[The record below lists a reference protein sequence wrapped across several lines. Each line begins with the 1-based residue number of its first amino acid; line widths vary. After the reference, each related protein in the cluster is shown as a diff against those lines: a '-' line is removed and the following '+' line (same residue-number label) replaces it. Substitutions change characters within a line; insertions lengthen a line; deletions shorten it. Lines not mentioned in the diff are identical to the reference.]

1 MRTCIFLL
9 CSFLFHTSVLGVEK
23 DSVAYYLDDIVVEGA
38 INKSSLKI
46 AENGALALE
55 FDIMHRLPKILGNAD
70 PLRYSQFLPGVQTN
84 AEYDAGLHIYG
95 CDNSHNLVSI
105 EGVPVYNPSHMLG
118 LFSVFNPS
126 HFASMSL
133 STNVGAATSANRIGG
148 TLSMSLRDTI
158 PHKTTGSF
166 DVGVIS
172 SQGNLQLPINAK
184 SLLTVSFRASYLN
197 LLYSSFLESDD
208 SRSRYSF
215 GDVNLSYLYKFNK
228 KNSICV
234 DFYSGNDKLSVD
246 DAKENVTTGV
256 KWGNTLAAIHWKY
269 SGNIRINQSLYYT
282 GYKNNLYIGSSS
294 AGARL
299 PSRIND
305 WGYTADARHK
315 NITVGFS
322 FVNHHI
328 EPQRPELE
336 SSSVILGTDAKRY
349 NTYEVSLYAQY
360 SGNFLRHFAYELAAK
375 GVAYVNRTTDYRH
388 WSVNPSAKLMYETG
402 RVGCFEAGYALQR
415 QYLLNTG
422 FTSLGLPVEFW
433 FSCDV
438 DKKPYLAHS
447 FHFAYSKSLFN
458 NKYSVGLNLYLKRL
472 FNQIEYN
479 ATPLD
484 FYNKEYSLNNVIV
497 RGDGKNYGVNVMV
510 KKNGGALTGWVSY
523 TYSRALRR
531 FPIYGGGYVPANH
544 ERIHELN
551 ALLTY
556 RLNKKWDFGAVFVFA
571 SGNPF
576 TAPKHFY
583 LLNGNIVSEFGA
595 HNANRTKP
603 YSRLDIS
610 ANYDI
615 VNRNGKNMGINISL
629 YNVLLSDNE
638 IYKRL
643 KFYEGKFYYSGFS
656 FFVKVLPSISFYYKF

>member
-1 MRTCIFLL
+1 
-9 CSFLFHTSVLGVEK
+9 
-23 DSVAYYLDDIVVEGA
+23 
-38 INKSSLKI
+38 
-46 AENGALALE
+46 
-55 FDIMHRLPKILGNAD
+55 
-70 PLRYSQFLPGVQTN
+70 
-84 AEYDAGLHIYG
+84 
-95 CDNSHNLVSI
+95 
-105 EGVPVYNPSHMLG
+105 
-118 LFSVFNPS
+118 
-126 HFASMSL
+126 
-133 STNVGAATSANRIGG
+133 
-148 TLSMSLRDTI
+148 
-158 PHKTTGSF
+158 
-166 DVGVIS
+166 
-172 SQGNLQLPINAK
+172 
-184 SLLTVSFRASYLN
+184 
-197 LLYSSFLESDD
+197 
-208 SRSRYSF
+208 
-215 GDVNLSYLYKFNK
+215 
-228 KNSICV
+228 
-234 DFYSGNDKLSVD
+234 
-246 DAKENVTTGV
+246 
-256 KWGNTLAAIHWKY
+256 
-269 SGNIRINQSLYYT
+269 
-282 GYKNNLYIGSSS
+282 
-294 AGARL
+294 
-299 PSRIND
+299 
-305 WGYTADARHK
+305 
-315 NITVGFS
+315 
-322 FVNHHI
+322 
-328 EPQRPELE
+328 
-336 SSSVILGTDAKRY
+336 
-349 NTYEVSLYAQY
+349 
-360 SGNFLRHFAYELAAK
+360 
-375 GVAYVNRTTDYRH
+375 
-388 WSVNPSAKLMYETG
+388 MYETS

-458 NKYSVGLNLYLKRL
+458 NKYSVGLNLYFKRL

-484 FYNKEYSLNNVIV
+484 FYNKEYSLSNVIV

-510 KKNGGALTGWVSY
+510 KKNSGAVTGWLSY

-531 FPIYGGGYVPANH
+531 FPIYGGYVPANH